1 MGCAGW
7 AWGES
12 SPRDPAVPPG
22 SPPAVRPQG
31 GERSPSTLPGHTMI
45 VVPATVVISLGGPR
59 DASTTAR
66 SLLSPPSRRTK
77 VARSRWGSYQDA
89 VVCQRNGVSGL
100 EVALT
105 ARTVI
110 APWVLTVTTLA
121 SQ

>member
-1 MGCAGW
+1 MGCAGST
-7 AWGES
+7 S
-12 SPRDPAVPPG
+12 SQSSRTDPAAPPG

-59 DASTTAR
+59 AASTTAR
-66 SLLSPPSRRTK
+66 SLLSLPSRRTK
-77 VARSRWGSYQDA
+77 GARSRWGSYQDT
-89 VVCQRNGVSGL
+89 VVCQRKGVSEL

>member
-1 MGCAGW
+1 MGCAGSTSSQ
-7 AWGES
+7 S

-59 DASTTAR
+59 EASTTAR
-66 SLLSPPSRRTK
+66 SLLSLPARRTK
-77 VARSRWGSYQDA
+77 VARASWGPYQA
-89 VVCQRNGVSGL
+89 TVVCQRNGVSAP
-100 EVALT
+100 EAVLT

-110 APWVLTVTTLA
+110 SSWVLTVTTLA